1 MGKTQDPRH
10 PINSKVQIK
19 ETLFQRLFFLGKG
32 EAHDTISFYLSS
44 YCMYTP
50 HKPTRLIL

>member
-19 ETLFQRLFFLGKG
+19 ETLFQRLFFLDKG
-32 EAHDTISFYLSS
+32 EAHDTISFHLSS

>member
-19 ETLFQRLFFLGKG
+19 ETLLQRLFFLDKG
-32 EAHDTISFYLSS
+32 ESYGTMSFYLSS
-44 YCMYTP
+44 YCMYTATNLP
-50 HKPTRLIL
+50 D